1 MFKFQVGVLLTAL
14 FCLLAFSL
22 PTKNDYAHW
31 INKDLQV
38 DSTDFAITFTVIET
52 YLVFISGPCTVQF
65 QESFC
70 NGRSFTVYD
79 NDILMTTVETGAPK
93 YCGINT
99 SSYIPIVAPVFGEYT
114 MPIDMGF
121 HNITVVT
128 LESPLLDRTS
138 SLRVTFFPGPGSKI
152 NMLGTARR
160 STRT

>member
-1 MFKFQVGVLLTAL
+1 MFKLQASALLTAL
-14 FCLLAFSL
+14 FCFLAFSL
-22 PTKNDYAHW
+22 PTKKDYAHW
-31 INKDLQV
+31 INRDF
-38 DSTDFAITFTVIET
+38 SADFAITFTVIET

-79 NDILMTTVETGAPK
+79 NDVLMTTVETGAPK

-114 MPIDMGF
+114 MPINTGL

-128 LESPLLDRTS
+128 LESPLLSRTS

>member
-1 MFKFQVGVLLTAL
+1 MVKIQASILLAAL
-14 FCLLAFSL
+14 FCLLALSL
-22 PTKNDYAHW
+22 PTKKDKANW
-31 INKDLQV
+31 VNKDLHV
-38 DSTDFAITFTVIET
+38 DSADFAITFTVTET

-65 QESFC
+65 LESFC

-79 NDILMTTVETGAPK
+79 NGILMTTVETGAPK

-99 SSYIPIVAPVFGEYT
+99 SSYVPIVAPTFGEYNMDILT
-114 MPIDMGF
+114 GF

-138 SLRVTFFPGPGSKI
+138 SLRVTFFPGTGSKI

-160 STRT
+160 SART